1 LSKIVGNMDR
11 SDGFAVGSSIVGQP
25 PGQQD
30 NKTTMA
36 MNLTKFV
43 SRFVEEAREHLFN
56 ISDGLASLEQ
66 GADDAELINA
76 LFRSA
81 HTVKGSARMVKLTT
95 ISEVAHLV
103 EDLLAAM
110 RSGTL
115 QYSTA
120 VSQALYSGIDEMS
133 RLVDLVAENPED
145 PELPEVDEKLCLLLA
160 APLSTDSPERP
171 APAIPE
177 PLIQTAD
184 ESETD
189 SEPVAET
196 TNIDAILD
204 RKLKVSDT
212 VRVQL
217 SKLDQLIKLM
227 GEMVSSH
234 ARMDQRLYELRSL
247 ERKLENNDA
256 LNPLLPQLKQFNR
269 SLKDGVLAQKLLM
282 DELHDSA
289 LLMRMLPLAMVFDST
304 SRLVRELAQSMGK
317 QVECVIS
324 GSEIELDRQMIDQL
338 SDPILHLLRN
348 ALDHGIE
355 FPEQR
360 QKVGKS
366 AVGRISLSAYQ
377 DGSWVVIEI
386 SDDGAGIDIDRVKS
400 KAVRKGLIS
409 EDLAEVLSQEEI
421 VDLIFTPGFSTSA
434 IITEMSGRGVGMDVV
449 KRSIVV
455 DLQGLVSVATRPGHG
470 STFNIRL
477 PLSLAVMRVL
487 LFEIDSLPFG
497 LTSQH
502 IATLVRVPRDS
513 MMAIAG
519 GRQAVILDNEFVPV
533 VSLSGIIKVPELKKA
548 TKLKIVPHPTLQ
560 LVVVQVRHEKMA
572 LIVDALLDEQ
582 DLVIKPLPK
591 HLRQIETVSG
601 MVVTG
606 KNELVSVLHA
616 PALFAAARK
625 LQQATLREGQ
635 NPENEFGTDALK
647 ILVVD
652 DSPSTR
658 EIEKELL
665 ESYGYQVTV
674 AEDGQDGLNKAKA
687 ELFDAV
693 LTDVEMPIMDGF
705 SLTSKL
711 REEKPYQAVPII
723 IITSRE
729 REEDKHRG
737 VQVGAD
743 AYIVKSDF
751 EQSSLIETLK
761 TLLG

>member
-1 LSKIVGNMDR
+1 
-11 SDGFAVGSSIVGQP
+11 
-25 PGQQD
+25 
-30 NKTTMA
+30 MA
-36 MNLTKFV
+36 IDLTKFV
-43 SRFVEEAREHLFN
+43 SRFVEEAHEHLSK
-56 ISDGLASLEQ
+56 ISDGLSSLEQ

-81 HTVKGSARMVKLTT
+81 HTIKGSSRMVKLIT
-95 ISEVAHLV
+95 ISEVAHLI
-103 EDLLAAM
+103 EDLLSAI

-115 QYSTA
+115 QFNA
-120 VSQALYSGIDEMS
+120 DVSQALYSGIDEIS
-133 RLVDLVAENPED
+133 RLVDIVAENPAD
-145 PELPEVDEKLCLLLA
+145 PKLPAVDEKLCQLLA
-160 APLSTDSPERP
+160 APLSSDCCESPLPKAVENEIDDKLVIKTTQGDSVPE
-171 APAIPE
+171 
-177 PLIQTAD
+177 Q
-184 ESETD
+184 
-189 SEPVAET
+189 
-196 TNIDAILD
+196 
-204 RKLKVSDT
+204 KLKVSDT

-217 SKLDQLIKLM
+217 PKLDQLIKLM
-227 GEMVSSH
+227 GEVVSSR
-234 ARMDQRLYELRSL
+234 ARMDQRVNELHGL
-247 ERKLENNDA
+247 ERMLENSDA
-256 LNPLLPQLKQFNR
+256 LNPLLPKIKKFNR
-269 SLKDGVLAQKLLM
+269 SLKNDVLAQSLLM

-289 LLMRMLPLAMVFDST
+289 LLMRMLPLSMVFDSV
-304 SRLVRELAQSMGK
+304 SRLMRELARSMGK
-317 QVECVIS
+317 KIECVIS
-324 GSEIELDRQMIDQL
+324 GSEIELDRQIIDQL

-355 FPEQR
+355 SSEQR
-360 QKVGKS
+360 QKTGKP

-386 SDDGAGIDIDRVKS
+386 SDDGAGIDIDKVKS
-400 KAVRKGLIS
+400 KAVRKGIIS
-409 EDLAEVLSQEEI
+409 EELAKGLTQDEL
-421 VDLIFTPGFSTSA
+421 VDLIFTPGFSTSP

-449 KRSIVV
+449 KRSIVIE
-455 DLQGLVSVATRPGHG
+455 LKGLVSVTTILGQG
-470 STFNIRL
+470 STFTIRL

-487 LFEIDSLPFG
+487 LFEVDSLPFC
-497 LTSQH
+497 LTAQH
-502 IATLVRVPRDS
+502 IATLVRIPRDS
-513 MMAIAG
+513 IMVIAG

-533 VSLSGIIKVPELKKA
+533 VSLVDIIKVPKLKKA
-548 TKLKIVPHPTLQ
+548 TKLKIVPHPMLQ
-560 LVVVQVRHEKMA
+560 LVVIQIRLEKMA
-572 LIVDALLDEQ
+572 FIVDALLDEQ

-591 HLRQIETVSG
+591 HLHKIEMVSG

-616 PALFAAARK
+616 PALFTAARK
-625 LQQATLREGQ
+625 LQQASSKKEQNNEGA
-635 NPENEFGTDALK
+635 FGTDTVK

-705 SLTSKL
+705 SLTAKL
-711 REEKPYQAVPII
+711 REEESYQAVPII

-729 REEDKHRG
+729 QEEDKRRG

-743 AYIVKSDF
+743 AYIVKNDF
-751 EQSSLIETLK
+751 EQSSLIDTLK